1 MLNLTLQVSVLN
13 KQPQCYFMRID
24 RTYLPVETLGPGRR
38 IVLWA
43 QGCSKHC
50 PGCSNPELWQPQGG
64 RDIPEDALASMLIQM
79 ATRAGIDRI
88 TFTGG
93 DPLEQP
99 RALLDLLRK
108 IRAHF
113 CDILIYTG
121 YTLAEVQVVLGETLY
136 EEFTCLADA
145 LIDGRYVEAQNDGK
159 CALRGSTN
167 QQLHLFTASE
177 DLRAEYGRA
186 LSEPRCIQNVV
197 FDGRSFSIG
206 IHAT

>member
-1 MLNLTLQVSVLN
+1 
-13 KQPQCYFMRID
+13 MRID

-38 IVLWA
+38 IVVWT

-50 PGCSNPELWQPQGG
+50 LGCSNPELWDPQGG
-64 RDIPEDALASMLIQM
+64 RDIAEDALASMLIQM
-79 ATRAGIDRI
+79 ADRAGINRI

-121 YTLAEVQVVLGETLY
+121 YTLEEVQAVLGEAPYAELVR
-136 EEFTCLADA
+136 LSDA
-145 LIDGRYVEAQNDGK
+145 LIDDRYVEAQNDGK

-167 QQLHLFTASE
+167 QQLHLFTMDE
-177 DLRAEYGRA
+177 QLRAEYGQA
-186 LSEPRCIQNVV
+186 LTEPRRIQNVV
-197 FDGRSFSIG
+197 FDGRSLSIG

>member
-1 MLNLTLQVSVLN
+1 
-13 KQPQCYFMRID
+13 
-24 RTYLPVETLGPGRR
+24 
-38 IVLWA
+38 
-43 QGCSKHC
+43 
-50 PGCSNPELWQPQGG
+50 
-64 RDIPEDALASMLIQM
+64 MLIQM
-79 ATRAGIDRI
+79 ADRAGINRI

-121 YTLAEVQVVLGETLY
+121 YTLEEVQAVLGEAPYAELVR
-136 EEFTCLADA
+136 LSDA
-145 LIDGRYVEAQNDGK
+145 LIDDRYVEAQNDGK

-167 QQLHLFTASE
+167 QQLHLFTMDE
-177 DLRAEYGRA
+177 QLRAEYGQA
-186 LSEPRCIQNVV
+186 LTEPRRIQNVV
-197 FDGRSFSIG
+197 FDGRSLSIG

>member
-1 MLNLTLQVSVLN
+1 
-13 KQPQCYFMRID
+13 MRID
-24 RTYLPVETLGPGRR
+24 RAYLPVEALGPGRR
-38 IVLWA
+38 IVVWT

-50 PGCSNPELWQPQGG
+50 QGCSNPELWDAYGG
-64 RDIPEDALASMLIQM
+64 RDIPEDTLASMLGQM
-79 ATRAGIDRI
+79 AAQAGIERI

-99 RALLDLLRK
+99 RALLGLLRK

-121 YTLAEVQVVLGETLY
+121 YTLAEVQAVLGEIHY
-136 EEFTCLADA
+136 GEFTRLADA

-167 QQLHLFTASE
+167 QQLHLFTVDE
-177 DLRAEYGRA
+177 RLRAEYDRA
-186 LSEPRCIQNVV
+186 LAEPRRIQNVI
-197 FDGRSFSIG
+197 FDGRSLSIG
-206 IHAT
+206 IHTT